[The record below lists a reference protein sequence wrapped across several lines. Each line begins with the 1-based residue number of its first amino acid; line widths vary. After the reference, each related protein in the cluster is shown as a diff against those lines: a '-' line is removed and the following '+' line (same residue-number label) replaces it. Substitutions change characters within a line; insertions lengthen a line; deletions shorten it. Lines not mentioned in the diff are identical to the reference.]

1 MSETALTFEI
11 GGRVELKDLRE
22 GMALFDRLISAL
34 TPKTGV
40 AWVVEDM
47 RAGSAV
53 ATLRGEADD
62 LAVVERVIA
71 GYEAVGRDLSQN
83 RDPEHDDPEVVKAAR
98 GIASF
103 AYNRDFVRFKT
114 PNSNYVV
121 HGYKPKRDETPS
133 ESVSIGAI
141 TGTALALNSRSGLQF
156 ILYDDV
162 LDKRVECRFAPGQEE
177 TMREAWG
184 KRVRVYGTITR
195 EWETGIAKTVRDLL
209 DVEILEEPEP
219 GAFRMARGAV
229 PRRPG
234 DPSAEEAI
242 RRFRDA

>member
-1 MSETALTFEI
+1 MSETTLTFEI

-22 GMALFDRLISAL
+22 GMILFDRLISSL

-47 RAGSAV
+47 RAGSA
-53 ATLRGEADD
+53 AITLRGEADTP
-62 LAVVERVIA
+62 AVLERVIA
-71 GYEAVGRDLSQN
+71 GYETVGRALSQN
-83 RDPEHDDPEVVKAAR
+83 RDPEHHAPEVVKASR

-103 AYNRDFVRFKT
+103 ANCRDYVRFQT
-114 PNSNYVV
+114 PQLNCKV
-121 HGYKPKRDETPS
+121 HGYDPERGETPS

-141 TGTALALNSRSGLQF
+141 TGSALALNSRSGLRF

-162 LDKRVECRFAPGQEE
+162 LDKRVECHFPPGHEE
-177 TMREAWG
+177 TMRDAWG

-195 EWETGIAKTVRDLL
+195 DWETGVAKTVRNLL

-219 GAFRMARGAV
+219 GAFRKAKGII
-229 PRRPG
+229 PWKPG
-234 DPSAEEAI
+234 DPLPEEVI
-242 RRFRDA
+242 RLSRDA

>member
-22 GMALFDRLISAL
+22 GVALFDRLINAL

-71 GYEAVGRDLSQN
+71 DYEAVGRDLSQN
-83 RDPEHDDPEVVKAAR
+83 RDPEVVKAAR
-98 GIASF
+98 EIASF
-103 AYNRDFVRFKT
+103 AYSRDYVRFET
-114 PNSNYVV
+114 PNLDCKV
-121 HGYKPKRDETPS
+121 HGYEPKPDKTPS
-133 ESVSIGAI
+133 ESVSIDAI
-141 TGTALALNSRSGLQF
+141 TGTAHTISSRSGLRF
-156 ILYDDV
+156 FLYDDV
-162 LDKRVECRFAPGQEE
+162 LNKRVECHFAPGQEE

-184 KRVRVYGTITR
+184 KRVCVYGTITR
-195 EWETGIAKTVRDLL
+195 DWETGVAKTVRNLL

-219 GAFRMARGAV
+219 GAFRMAKGAIHWK
-229 PRRPG
+229 PG
-234 DPSAEEAI
+234 DPLPEEVI
-242 RRFRDA
+242 RLSRDA